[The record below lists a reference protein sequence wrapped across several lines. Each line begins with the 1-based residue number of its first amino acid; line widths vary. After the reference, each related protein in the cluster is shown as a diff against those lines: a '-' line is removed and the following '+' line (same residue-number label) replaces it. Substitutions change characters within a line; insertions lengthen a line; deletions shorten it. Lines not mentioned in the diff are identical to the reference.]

1 MRYSFVFDQ
10 NRCTGCHACRLAC
23 TIENGLALDQS
34 WRSIHTF
41 NPRREPAAPVFHLSL
56 ACNHCAEPS
65 CLAACPAQAYEK
77 DAETGAV
84 LVDNAKCIGC
94 RYCIWA
100 CPYDAPRFDGTRGVI
115 TKCTFCVDRIRD
127 GGQPACAALCPTG
140 ALRFERLTEQE
151 ITNDAAGFPQTDLEP
166 AIRIIPWWGGRGL
179 VGGGADSGA
188 GVTLIAPPS
197 TSRITLRSEWSL
209 ALFTFLVSLLFGLV
223 AATAVGGREVSPVLF
238 LGIALAGVSLSTM
251 HLGKPLRAWR
261 AALNVRTSWLS
272 REIVSVGVFV
282 VAGAAYLLLAPR
294 HGAAGW
300 LTAALGLIALVSVDM
315 VYRVAERPGVS
326 IPHSGSALLTG
337 LYLAGILSLNPALA
351 GSAGLVQLVLY
362 AWRKLQLTRAGLPA
376 RPTLSIAR
384 VVIGFGLPALAWV
397 TAGELPG
404 WAIAAALLGELI
416 DRGEYYS
423 GLEIRSPQRQLAED
437 LAAWPASGIDTS
449 SAAAA

>member
-56 ACNHCAEPS
+56 ACNHCAEPA
-65 CLAACPAQAYEK
+65 CLEACPAQAYEK

-84 LVDNAKCIGC
+84 LLDDAKCIGC
-94 RYCIWA
+94 RYCTWA
-100 CPYDAPRFDGTRGVI
+100 CPYDALRFDSTRGVV

-140 ALRFERLTEQE
+140 ALKFERLTEEE
-151 ITNDAAGFPQTDLEP
+151 ITNDATGFPQTDLEP
-166 AIRIIPWWGGRGL
+166 AIRIIPWWGGRGP
-179 VGGGADSGA
+179 VGGGSDSGA
-188 GVTLIAPPS
+188 RVTPIAPPS
-197 TSRITLRSEWSL
+197 PSRLTLRSEWSL
-209 ALFTFLVSLLFGLV
+209 ALFTLLVSLLFALV
-223 AATAVGGREVSPVLF
+223 AAAAVGGTEVSPVLF
-238 LGIALAGVSLSTM
+238 LGIALAGMGLSTM

-272 REIVSVGVFV
+272 REIVSVGFFV
-282 VAGAAYLLLAPR
+282 AAGAVYLLLAPR

-300 LTAALGLIALVSVDM
+300 LTVALGLIALISVDM
-315 VYRVAERPGVS
+315 VYRVAKRPGVS
-326 IPHSGSALLTG
+326 IPHSGGALLTG
-337 LYLAGILSLNPALA
+337 LYLAGVLSLNPALA
-351 GSAGLVQLVLY
+351 GSAGLVKLVLY
-362 AWRKLQLTRAGLPA
+362 TWRKLQLMRAGLPA
-376 RPTLSIAR
+376 RPILSVAR

-404 WAIAAALLGELI
+404 WAIAAALFGELI

-437 LAAWPASGIDTS
+437 LAATLGRPRRRSRR
-449 SAAAA
+449 